1 MAWYHTA
8 MGNSQKFLSLYKKL
22 NKEQK
27 KAVDCVEGPVM
38 VIAGPGTGKT
48 QILTLRIANILR
60 KTDTAPGSIL
70 ALTFTESGVFSMR
83 RRLVEIIG
91 SAGYRV
97 RIHTFHGFAN
107 DVIER
112 YPDEFP
118 KIIGARNVNEVEKIA
133 ILKKIILS
141 LPSPLLRPYGDT
153 FYYIPHIRRK
163 ISELKREYITPDV
176 FARFVA
182 KQKGEFQALPDL
194 YHERGAHQG
203 EMRGAYTRL
212 AKQLERN
219 GELLAVY
226 ARYEEELMK
235 ERLYDFDDMI
245 VEVVRALEGS
255 PDLLLRLQEEHQYI
269 LADEHQDANNSQNRL
284 LALLASFH
292 DNPNLF
298 IVGDEKQA
306 IFRFQ
311 GASLENFLY
320 FKRRYPK
327 ALVVTLKDNYRST
340 QYILDA
346 AHSLIKANAGPKNLH
361 IRLMSHGTVKE
372 TPVVVAAFSRPELEY
387 ASIARDIGEKIKR
400 GVPPEE
406 IAVLYRDN
414 KDAASIARIFE
425 KTNIPFVILSDQ
437 NILRD
442 PLIARLLLLLRTVN
456 DFGNSELLARTL
468 HLDFLGVNNLD
479 LYKLIHY
486 AGRQRAGSPFLK
498 RVGGGYGFSKKEL
511 PASDRSTR
519 GTLYDVLSDPT
530 ALKKAGIRTGKKL
543 HALYTK
549 LDAWKTASMNCPVL
563 DFLSHIMEESG
574 FLEAVVRENE
584 SLENLGKISALFDD
598 IKTLVVGHKEYVL
611 ADAIAYFDTLEEH
624 NLPIQSRSRGGHAG
638 KVRLMTAHKA
648 KGLEFDY
655 VYIVN
660 AYDGHWGNKR
670 TLEYFLT
677 PVSTQEFV
685 ADGKDEDDDER
696 RLFYVALT
704 RARVGVSVSYA
715 KEGEEG
721 ALRLPTRFIGEIT
734 PRFLREEE
742 TGQFEKSIAKQFF
755 LSPAPRRNAPLKNK
769 EFLNALFLEQ
779 GLSVTALNN
788 YLSCPWNYFYRN
800 LIRIPQPPEKH
811 ASLGT
816 AVHGALKDFFDALRH
831 AEAQGEGGLR
841 DEKNPDEEHLLLS
854 FERRLKQEPLGEKDY
869 EESLL
874 KGKTALS
881 GYFKNSVN
889 AWRADVR
896 AELKIETLFPVD
908 SLSVSIP
915 LRGILDRV
923 EEREDGG
930 ICVIDYK
937 TGKPKSRNEI
947 EGNTKNSR
955 GDYKRQLV
963 FYKLLLSLSATA
975 PVENSAQGRALRRTV
990 GNSRKAVPYGVRYG
1004 LAQNFPRVFLGVIS
1018 FIEPDQSGRY
1028 REEAFEISDEEVAEL
1043 SALIQKTAEEIHSL
1057 SFWNKRCG
1065 DGACKYCM
1073 MRETLK

>member
-1 MAWYHTA
+1 

-118 KIIGARNVNEVEKIA
+118 KIIGARNVNEVEKIG
-133 ILKKIILS
+133 ILKKIILA

-153 FYYIPHIRRK
+153 FYYIPHVRRK

-182 KQKGEFQALPDL
+182 KQKEEFKALPDL
-194 YHERGAHQG
+194 YHEHGAHQG
-203 EMRGAYTRL
+203 KMRGAYT
-212 AKQLERN
+212 
-219 GELLAVY
+219 
-226 ARYEEELMK
+226 
-235 ERLYDFDDMI
+235 
-245 VEVVRALEGS
+245 
-255 PDLLLRLQEEHQYI
+255 EHQYI

-292 DNPNLF
+292 ENPNLF

-327 ALVVTLKDNYRST
+327 ALVVKLKDNYRST

-346 AHSLIKANAGPKNLH
+346 AHSLIKANTGTKNLH
-361 IRLMSHGTVKE
+361 VRLLSQGRTKE
-372 TPVVVAAFSRPELEY
+372 APVALSAFSRPEIEY

-400 GVPPEE
+400 GVPPDE

-414 KDAASIARIFE
+414 KDAAGVARIFE

-442 PLIARLLLLLRTVN
+442 PIIAKLLLLLRTVN

-468 HLDFLGVNNLD
+468 HLDFFGVNNLD

-486 AGRQRAGSPFLK
+486 AGRHR
-498 RVGGGYGFSKKEL
+498 R
-511 PASDRSTR
+511 
-519 GTLYDVLSDPT
+519 TLYDVVSDIA
-530 ALKKAGIRTGKKL
+530 ALKGIGVRTGKKL
-543 HALYTK
+543 RALYAK
-549 LDAWKTASMNCPVL
+549 LDAWKTASMNHPIF
-563 DFLSHIMEESG
+563 DFLSHIMGESG

-584 SLENLGKISALFDD
+584 SLENLEKISALFDD
-598 IKTLVVGHKEYVL
+598 MKTLVVGHKEYSL

-624 NLPIQSRSRGGHAG
+624 NLSIQSRSRGAHAG

-670 TLEYFLT
+670 ALEYFLT
-677 PVSTQEFV
+677 PASAPSFGEAKPASAQEFV
-685 ADGKDEDDDER
+685 TDGKNEDDDER

-704 RARVGVSVSYA
+704 RARAGVSVSYA
-715 KEGEEG
+715 KEGDEG
-721 ALRLPTRFIGEIT
+721 GLRLPTRFIGEIA

-742 TGQFEKSIAKQFF
+742 TMQFEKSIAKQFF

-816 AVHGALKDFFDALRH
+816 AVHGALKDFFDAF
-831 AEAQGEGGLR
+831 R
-841 DEKNPDEEHLLLS
+841 DEKNPNEEYLLLS
-854 FERRLKQEPLGEKDY
+854 FEHRLKQEPLCVQDY
-869 EESLL
+869 EESLI
-874 KGKTALS
+874 KGKDALS
-881 GYFKNSVN
+881 GYFRNS
-889 AWRADVR
+889 AHTWRADAR
-896 AELKIETLFPVD
+896 AEFKIEALFPID
-908 SLSVSIP
+908 ALSVSIP

-923 EEREDGG
+923 EKMKDGG
-930 ICVIDYK
+930 RIRVIDYK
-937 TGKPKSRNEI
+937 TGKPRSRNEI
-947 EGNTKNSR
+947 TGNTKNSR

-963 FYKLLLSLSATA
+963 FYKLLLSLASVA
-975 PVENSAQGRALRRTV
+975 PVENSPQGRALSSEGGSAFGGR
-990 GNSRKAVPYGVRYG
+990 NKARPCGEFST
-1004 LAQNFPRVFLGVIS
+1004 AISMFEGVIS
-1018 FIEPDQSGRY
+1018 FVEPDQSGRY
-1028 REEAFEISDEEVAEL
+1028 HEEAFEISDEEVAEL

-1057 SFWNKRCG
+1057 SFWNKRC
-1065 DGACKYCM
+1065 DDRACHYCG
-1073 MRETLK
+1073 MRNLLD